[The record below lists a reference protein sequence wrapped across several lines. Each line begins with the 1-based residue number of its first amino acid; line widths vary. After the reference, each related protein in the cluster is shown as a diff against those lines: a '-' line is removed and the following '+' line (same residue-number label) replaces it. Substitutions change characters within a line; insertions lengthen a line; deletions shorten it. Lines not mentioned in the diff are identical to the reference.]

1 MTFAYSVLLCL
12 SVCLVTFLPYAQT
25 GADTRVRMYTAC
37 SFVTH
42 QHTLLRMKTV
52 QEQNNKRNKDDRMWI
67 KQAT

>member
-12 SVCLVTFLPYAQT
+12 SVCLVTYLPYAQT

-42 QHTLLRMKTV
+42 QHTFIKNENSAGT
-52 QEQNNKRNKDDRMWI
+52 EQ
-67 KQAT
+67 

>member
-12 SVCLVTFLPYAQT
+12 SVCLVTFLLYAQT

-42 QHTLLRMKTV
+42 QHTFIKNENSAGT
-52 QEQNNKRNKDDRMWI
+52 EQ
-67 KQAT
+67 